1 MWRNFAIAQE
11 CYDPLTSED
20 QKTTEKPRQRC
31 LEDTTIEA
39 AQEVLKNSPGGVLC
53 VSTTNYRAGSVL
65 WKNTLAAALPQT
77 AVSGCGPFKAAPA
90 RRRSDREPLG
100 LAARRH
106 ST

>member
-39 AQEVLKNSPGGVLC
+39 AQEVLKNSPDGVPCFQDELSRRFGSLEKYGGRGA
-53 VSTTNYRAGSVL
+53 SANRGFSY
-65 WKNTLAAALPQT
+65 ALNRIKRG
-77 AVSGCGPFKAAPA
+77 A
-90 RRRSDREPLG
+90 
-100 LAARRH
+100 
-106 ST
+106 